1 MKNIEYFILVDTR
14 EKKND
19 HVLEV
24 FEQNNI
30 NYKLTKLDFG
40 DYAIETIPKDGQ
52 QVYRAKFIIER
63 KSNLDELLQ
72 NLIERDNTGKLGNR
86 FHREMI
92 RFEATN
98 TKCLLLIEDLNY
110 YENILKHNYRSQ
122 VKAKSARG
130 LILSLEAKYD
140 FLKVKGMKKELMAS
154 YIHST
159 LYYNLRREISHE

>member
-1 MKNIEYFILVDTR
+1 MKNIEYIILVDTR
-14 EKKND
+14 EKQNQ
-19 HVLEV
+19 HILEV

-30 NYKLTKLDFG
+30 NYKVTKLDFG
-40 DYAIETIPKDGQ
+40 DYAIETVPKDNTD
-52 QVYRAKFIIER
+52 QVYRSKFVIER
-63 KSNLDELLQ
+63 KANLDELLQ
-72 NLIERDNTGKLGNR
+72 NLIERDNTEKLGNR

-122 VKAKSARG
+122 IKAKSARG

-154 YIHST
+154 YIHSI
-159 LYYNLRREISHE
+159 LYYALRQELK